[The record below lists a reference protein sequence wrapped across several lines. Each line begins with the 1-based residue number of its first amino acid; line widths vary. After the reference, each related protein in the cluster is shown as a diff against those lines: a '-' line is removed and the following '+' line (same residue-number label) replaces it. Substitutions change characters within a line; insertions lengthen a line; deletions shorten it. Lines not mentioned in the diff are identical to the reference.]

1 MATGRREREVIN
13 DKALKDE
20 IYDMRKRMKEIAR
33 DLRRETGIFPNTDY
47 ARYGQFCLVRNAVQT
62 LDEVLI
68 ALGGVEDEESDL

>member
-1 MATGRREREVIN
+1 MID

-33 DLRRETGIFPNTDY
+33 DLRRETGFFPNTDY
-47 ARYGQFCLVRNAVQT
+47 ARYGQFCLVRSAVQT
-62 LDEVLI
+62 LGEVLI